1 MPITDTNTDMP
12 ITDSDMHAPLTV
24 AQTHTHMC
32 TRRMREI
39 GLFCRET
46 GLCFREKGLFYG
58 APEKYAHTDNNTRT
72 HTHTHTRKNTP
83 VSHYNMSQQ
92 SRHVDTHTTPHPPT
106 STWLKIVCA
115 VVNSCEHTTR
125 RASHRGP
132 LNPPPQ
138 LPELLQID
146 LPRR

>member
-46 GLCFREKGLFYG
+46 GLCFRETGLFYG
-58 APEKYAHTDNNTRT
+58 APEKYANIDNNTRT
-72 HTHTHTRKNTP
+72 HTHVKIHLPAITTSHNKANMSTHTL
-83 VSHYNMSQQ
+83 
-92 SRHVDTHTTPHPPT
+92 HP
-106 STWLKIVCA
+106 I
-115 VVNSCEHTTR
+115 H
-125 RASHRGP
+125 
-132 LNPPPQ
+132 
-138 LPELLQID
+138 LLI
-146 LPRR
+146 PGSK